1 MRAGSLRRGVT
12 AVLVGSLAVAGCSG
26 NGGDDARRPT
36 ATVATEPATTTTTG
50 VPVDQ
55 VPAVIDVAYV
65 QRVIDALDRVEG
77 DAVRELVRA
86 RVPNREFYERIRA
99 IYLDPQFQRV
109 QESYG
114 LSAAANLSTLVEN
127 PGDPATRIERLITAS
142 SECIFATD
150 IRDFGP
156 ILKVQ
161 PDEATKRAYIA
172 LGRKDP
178 ALDPSALNP
187 TAWMIG
193 FDGVTETG
201 EEPRNPCV
209 A

>member
-1 MRAGSLRRGVT
+1 MT
-12 AVLVGSLAVAGCSG
+12 AVLVGSLAVAGCT
-26 NGGDDARRPT
+26 GDDKSGARRPT

-86 RVPNREFYERIRA
+86 GVPNREFYERIRA
-99 IYLDPQFQRV
+99 IYLDPQFERV

-114 LSAAANLSTLVEN
+114 LSAADGLSALATSPGN
-127 PGDPATRIERLITAS
+127 PITMINSIITAT

-150 IRDFGP
+150 VRDFGP
-156 ILKVQ
+156 MLKVS
-161 PDEATKRAYIA
+161 PDEASKRNYLG
-172 LGRKDP
+172 LGRKDA
-178 ALDPSALNP
+178 ALDPSARNP

-209 A
+209 VS